1 MPSGVVFVAILVIW
15 AVILA
20 PRAMKLYERTATQ
33 RTTKRFSSAMTI
45 LGSGKTEA
53 RVAVDTA
60 RRGSRVAVDT
70 RAPGVA
76 LASGG
81 VPSRSSAGVERSGTS
96 PAVLRRRRVVATCAG
111 TVILVAAAALLGAIP
126 WFAVALAALPL
137 VLFLGA
143 CAATAGSRRQPGTRH
158 AAWAVEHL
166 ESVADGQTQP
176 PSANAGTG
184 PASVVVLSSRR
195 ARRSG
200 LRAGLWTQ
208 ARVLEAELAIAA
220 TYASAEEQLDLERYV
235 ASPSDVDGQP
245 YLRAANE

>member
-33 RTTKRFSSAMTI
+33 RTTKRFSSAMAV
-45 LGSGKTEA
+45 LGSGKTVA

-60 RRGSRVAVDT
+60 RRGSKVVVDT
-70 RAPGVA
+70 RAPGVSA
-76 LASGG
+76 TPTHQFEATAEAGPRPL
-81 VPSRSSAGVERSGTS
+81 SRATQ
-96 PAVLRRRRVVATCAG
+96 RRRRVAAVCAG
-111 TVILVAAAALLGAIP
+111 ALTIAVVAALVGVVPWVVVPAAG
-126 WFAVALAALPL
+126 LPL

-143 CAATAGSRRQPGTRH
+143 CAARPMQRRGPSTARVPSQSQPTPQLQPQTD
-158 AAWAVEHL
+158 ATAPAVVML
-166 ESVADGQTQP
+166 AT
-176 PSANAGTG
+176 
-184 PASVVVLSSRR
+184 RR

-200 LRAGLWTQ
+200 LRPGSWTQ
-208 ARVLEAELAIAA
+208 ARVLEADLAIAG
-220 TYASAEEQLDLERYV
+220 TYGSVEEQLGLEGYV